1 MILMIVSVIAGG
13 VVSFFIAKWQ
23 MKKNKIAHFVT
34 NTFDIGKGLTKIFPN
49 FQLQYNGEN
58 LTNDVRVLAGGFM
71 NLGRNDICTP
81 KGDITSIQ
89 LILPQGCIVKDVNTK
104 TSSKGLNITPQ
115 IDSDIEN
122 VINFNISNLFKTD
135 EYFQYIAIVE
145 MPKDTGSLLNKLKFN
160 HRIPNTENI
169 QSTYIGLE
177 WKYQRHKFL
186 RIFMYLLMIML
197 VCFSFHMI
205 WHQELGFKVY
215 DKTTSE
221 EVFIYTTPKSKI
233 YVVDGNQYLPYVYSD
248 SISVENLNNN
258 YRIAPVTKFQWLHKD
273 IVSLVVLWGFSL
285 GTLGS
290 LFYRYWIKNRH
301 ILKVLNNTL

>member
-1 MILMIVSVIAGG
+1 MISIIISVVAGAFF
-13 VVSFFIAKWQ
+13 SFLIAKWQ

-49 FQLQYNGEN
+49 FQMQYNGEN
-58 LTNDVRVLAGGFM
+58 LTNEVKVLAGGFM

-81 KGDITSIQ
+81 QGEITSVQ
-89 LILPQGCIVKDVNTK
+89 LILPQECVVKDINTK

-115 IDSDIEN
+115 IENGQEN

-160 HRIPNTENI
+160 HRIPNTDNI

-273 IVSLVVLWGFSL
+273 ILSLVVLWGFSL